1 MWVPSGPQPP
11 SGRRDS
17 VPRPG
22 LAGPAP
28 GGRAGGERG
37 RSMPRGVL
45 YATCSDGARSAAS
58 YRGAGAGILTAGGG
72 RELASE
78 CVGSPGGSR
87 GPR

>member
-1 MWVPSGPQPP
+1 MWVPSGPLPP
-11 SGRRDS
+11 PGRRDS
-17 VPRPG
+17 VP
-22 LAGPAP
+22 GP
-28 GGRAGGERG
+28 GRAGGERG

-45 YATCSDGARSAAS
+45 SATCSDGARSAAS
-58 YRGAGAGILTAGGG
+58 YRGAGAGILTARGG